1 MTLMPDTPTILFAGG
16 GTGGHIFPN
25 LAVWERLAERGAPC
39 RAHFAL
45 SNRSLD
51 TDIIGKSEL
60 PFAQLVVR
68 PWSSRPWHWPAFL
81 LALSKAKKQVA
92 RLIEE
97 RNIKAVVATGGYV
110 SGPAIM
116 AAAARGLPIALVNL
130 DAVPGKANRRLA
142 ASAPKTFTVYDSPL
156 LPGAAR
162 IGLPLRR
169 SAVGLC
175 DVRDARA
182 RLDLDPDRPTLMITG
197 GSQGALSVNEAVVQL
212 ARHPQVQQVLEGWQ
226 ILHITGPGAPSRKGG
241 ANGERIADAKSAY
254 DALGIPSRVMPFCD
268 AMGDAWRAATV
279 AISRSGAGAVAEA
292 WTNATPTIFLP
303 YPFHKDDHQRL
314 NAEPLAAD
322 GGCILLRDLKDA
334 GANASQMVGPFMQLA
349 CDDAKRKVMIETLRE
364 SEPADGADAVAHW
377 VAQQVG
383 V

>member
-1 MTLMPDTPTILFAGG
+1 MLAAELERVRSQRQSRRSVIGKNLLLRTKLGKRRQRIVNVFHSREQRGVFVGAGL
-16 GTGGHIFPN
+16 I
-25 LAVWERLAERGAPC
+25 ERLPERRPTVE
-39 RAHFAL
+39 RK
-45 SNRSLD
+45 RSKR
-51 TDIIGKSEL
+51 IGCGQ
-60 PFAQLVVR
+60 PR
-68 PWSSRPWHWPAFL
+68 DHG
-81 LALSKAKKQVA
+81 LA
-92 RLIEE
+92 
-97 RNIKAVVATGGYV
+97 G
-110 SGPAIM
+110 
-116 AAAARGLPIALVNL
+116 AAAAADFGHRPIQRIALIDNLLGGRLRQPVNE
-130 DAVPGKANRRLA
+130 PQPQANRRLA
-142 ASAPKTFTVYDSPL
+142 ASATKTFTVYDSPL

-175 DVRDARA
+175 DVRDAR
-182 RLDLDPDRPTLMITG
+182 LPPDVDLDCPPIIIAG
-197 GSQGALSVNEAVVQL
+197 GSQGALSVNDAVGHL
-212 ARHPQVQQVLEGWQ
+212 ARYPQVQHVLEGWQ